1 MHAKSLP
8 LPWVAAALF
17 FLLALLALAE
27 LSIGTMYFSLQTLLH
42 AFFDYQPTVFSD
54 RIIIDIRLLHVVV
67 AAVVGACLA
76 MAGHLLQTII
86 DNPLGEPHI
95 FGLNAGASLAVVACS
110 ALGNALLLSPFLRP
124 LIAAIGGGVLFSAV
138 LLAAYLSRQ
147 GLAIVTTTLCGIT
160 LSAFAASLTS
170 LLLLFNE
177 QTLQSTLLWL
187 NGDIAGLSWPAVY
200 AILPPFLLAIVVAFL
215 VSPAL
220 NTLTLGEQVAEGL
233 GVRVLRSRI
242 IGLCAIALFCGIAVS
257 LAGPIG
263 FVGLI
268 VPNIVRQLITVQPR
282 SALWV
287 NALMG
292 AVLLL
297 AADLC
302 AQHLLESQSLATGTV
317 TALLGA
323 PVFVTL
329 AVRYFR

>member
-1 MHAKSLP
+1 MKPRLFP
-8 LPWVAAALF
+8 LFWVGTAL
-17 FLLALLALAE
+17 LLTLALLAFAE
-27 LSIGTMYFSLQTLLH
+27 LSIGAMHFSLQTLLH

-54 RIIIDIRLLHVVV
+54 RIIIDIRLLHLVV

-76 MAGHLLQTII
+76 MAGQLLQTII
-86 DNPLGEPHI
+86 GNPLGEPHI

-124 LIAAIGGGVLFSAV
+124 LIAAIGGGLLFSAI
-138 LLAAYLSRQ
+138 LFAAYLSRQ
-147 GLAIVTTTLCGIT
+147 GLAVVTTTLCGIT

-187 NGDIAGLSWPAVY
+187 NGDIAGLSWSALY

-220 NTLTLGEQVAEGL
+220 CVLSLGEQVAEGL
-233 GVRVLRSRI
+233 GVSVLRSRI
-242 IGLCAIALFCGIAVS
+242 LGLCAIALFCGIAVS

-282 SALWV
+282 SALWI

-302 AQHLLESQSLATGTV
+302 AQHLFGSQSLATGTV

-323 PVFVTL
+323 PVFVIL

>member
-1 MHAKSLP
+1 MKAKSLP
-8 LPWVAAALF
+8 LPWVGVT
-17 FLLALLALAE
+17 LLLLMTLLVLAE
-27 LSIGTMYFSLQTLLH
+27 LSFGSVKFSLDMILH
-42 AFFDYQPTVFSD
+42 AVFDFQPTVFSD
-54 RIIIDIRLLHVVV
+54 RIIVDIRLLHVVV
-67 AAVVGACLA
+67 AVVVGACLA

-86 DNPLGEPHI
+86 GNPLGEPHI
-95 FGLNAGASLAVVACS
+95 FGLNAGASLTVVACS
-110 ALGNALLLSPFLRP
+110 AMGNALLLSPFLRP
-124 LIAAIGGGVLFSAV
+124 LIAAIGGGTLFSLV
-138 LLAAYLSRQ
+138 LLASFLGQR

-160 LSAFAASLTS
+160 ISAFAASLTS
-170 LLLLFNE
+170 LLLLFDE

-187 NGDIAGLSWPAVY
+187 NGDISGLSWPAVY
-200 AILPPFLLAIVVAFL
+200 AILPPFTLALIVALV

-220 NTLTLGEQVAEGL
+220 SVLSLGEQVAEGL
-233 GVRVLRSRI
+233 GVQVLRARI
-242 IGLCAIALFCGIAVS
+242 MGLCAIALFCGIAVS

-263 FVGLI
+263 FIGLI
-268 VPNIVRQLITVQPR
+268 VPNIVRQLITVRAR

-287 NALMG
+287 NGLMG

-323 PVFVTL
+323 PVFVFL

>member
-1 MHAKSLP
+1 MKVRSLP
-8 LPWVAAALF
+8 LAWVAAVLLLLLT
-17 FLLALLALAE
+17 LLAFAE
-27 LSIGTMYFSLQTLLH
+27 LSIGAMHFSVDTLLH
-42 AFFDYQPTVFSD
+42 ALFHYQPTVFSD
-54 RIIIDIRLLHVVV
+54 RIIVDIRLLHLIV

-76 MAGHLLQTII
+76 MAGYLLQTII
-86 DNPLGEPHI
+86 GNPLGEPHI

-110 ALGNALLLSPFLRP
+110 AFGNALLLSPFLRP
-124 LIAAIGGGVLFSAV
+124 LIAAIGGGALFSAV
-138 LLAAYLSRQ
+138 LFAAYLSRQ
-147 GLAIVTTTLCGIT
+147 GLAVVTTTLCGIT

-177 QTLQSTLLWL
+177 QTLQATLLWL
-187 NGDIAGLSWPAVY
+187 NGDIAGLNWSAVY
-200 AILPPFLLAIVVAFL
+200 ATLPPFLLAVVVAFL

-220 NTLTLGEQVAEGL
+220 CVLSLGEQVAEGL

-242 IGLCAIALFCGIAVS
+242 IGLGAIALFCGIAVS

-297 AADLC
+297 VADLC
-302 AQHLLESQSLATGTV
+302 AQHLLGSQSLATGTV

-323 PVFVTL
+323 PVFVAL

>member
-1 MHAKSLP
+1 MKPRLFP
-8 LPWVAAALF
+8 LFWVGTTL
-17 FLLALLALAE
+17 LLTLALLAFAE
-27 LSIGTMYFSLQTLLH
+27 LSIGAMHFSLQTLLH

-54 RIIIDIRLLHVVV
+54 RIIIDIRLLHLVV

-76 MAGHLLQTII
+76 MAGQLLQTII
-86 DNPLGEPHI
+86 GNPLGEPHI

-124 LIAAIGGGVLFSAV
+124 LIAAIGGGLLFSAI
-138 LLAAYLSRQ
+138 LFAAYLSRQ
-147 GLAIVTTTLCGIT
+147 GLAVVTTTLCGIT

-187 NGDIAGLSWPAVY
+187 NGDIAGLSWSALY
-200 AILPPFLLAIVVAFL
+200 AILPPFLLAIVVTFL

-220 NTLTLGEQVAEGL
+220 CVLSLGEQVAEGL
-233 GVRVLRSRI
+233 GVSVLRSRI
-242 IGLCAIALFCGIAVS
+242 LGLCAIALFCGIAVS

-302 AQHLLESQSLATGTV
+302 AQHLFGSQSLATGTV

-323 PVFVTL
+323 PVFVML

>member
-1 MHAKSLP
+1 MKPRLFP
-8 LPWVAAALF
+8 LFWVGTTLLLA
-17 FLLALLALAE
+17 LALLAFAE
-27 LSIGTMYFSLQTLLH
+27 LSTGAMHFSLQTLLH

-54 RIIIDIRLLHVVV
+54 RIIIDIRLLHLVV

-76 MAGHLLQTII
+76 MAGQLLQTII
-86 DNPLGEPHI
+86 GNPLGEPHI

-124 LIAAIGGGVLFSAV
+124 LIAAIGGGLLFSAI
-138 LLAAYLSRQ
+138 LFAAYLSRQ
-147 GLAIVTTTLCGIT
+147 GLAVVTTTLCGIT

-187 NGDIAGLSWPAVY
+187 NGDIAGLSWSALY

-220 NTLTLGEQVAEGL
+220 CVLSLGEQVAEGL
-233 GVRVLRSRI
+233 GVSVLRSRI
-242 IGLCAIALFCGIAVS
+242 LGLCAIALFCGIAVS

-302 AQHLLESQSLATGTV
+302 AQHLFGSQSLATGTV

-323 PVFVTL
+323 PVFVIL
-329 AVRYFR
+329 AVRYFQ

>member
-1 MHAKSLP
+1 MSARSLP
-8 LPWVAAALF
+8 LPWVATALL
-17 FLLALLALAE
+17 FLLALLAFAE
-27 LSIGTMYFSLQTLLH
+27 LSLGAMHFSWQTLLH

-54 RIIIDIRLLHVVV
+54 RIIIDIRLLHLVV

-86 DNPLGEPHI
+86 SNPLGEPHI

-110 ALGNALLLSPFLRP
+110 ALGNALLLSPFMRP
-124 LIAAIGGGVLFSAV
+124 LVAAVGGGVLFSAI
-138 LLAAYLSRQ
+138 LFAAYLSRQ
-147 GLAIVTTTLCGIT
+147 GLAMVTTTLCGIT
-160 LSAFAASLTS
+160 LSAFAGSMTS

-187 NGDIAGLSWPAVY
+187 NGDIAGLSWSAVY
-200 AILPPFLLAIVVAFL
+200 AVLPPFLLAVGIAFL

-220 NTLTLGEQVAEGL
+220 SVLSLGEQLAEGL
-233 GVRVLRSRI
+233 GVRIVRSRI
-242 IGLCAIALFCGIAVS
+242 LGLCAIALFCGIAVS

-263 FVGLI
+263 FIGLI
-268 VPNIVRQLITVQPR
+268 VPNIVRQLITVQAR

-302 AQHLLESQSLATGTV
+302 AQHLLDSQSLATGTV

-323 PVFVTL
+323 PVFVVL